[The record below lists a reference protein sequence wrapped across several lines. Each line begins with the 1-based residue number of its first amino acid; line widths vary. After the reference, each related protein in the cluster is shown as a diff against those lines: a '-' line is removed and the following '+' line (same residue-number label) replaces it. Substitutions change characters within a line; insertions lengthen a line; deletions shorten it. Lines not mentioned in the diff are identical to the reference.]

1 MDEAI
6 YTINKN
12 DLTACWVGTF
22 HEFEHVAIIYDPIQH
37 LDYLETIGITVER
50 SKVFDSEILSVKF
63 SSLDKLLNFCR
74 ISDPAV
80 GPYIEVW
87 SLGQQI
93 TDNIEK

>member
-50 SKVFDSEILSVKF
+50 YKVFD
-63 SSLDKLLNFCR
+63 
-74 ISDPAV
+74 
-80 GPYIEVW
+80 
-87 SLGQQI
+87 
-93 TDNIEK
+93 